1 MKCLQV
7 IFKFQKTD
15 KNATF
20 GSTLTQ
26 ITCTFYVLLV
36 PRQSELKKKGGIHK
50 RFITV
55 PNQRA
60 AGYTENATVL
70 RTGFCSLFTD
80 ILI

>member
-36 PRQSELKKKGGIHK
+36 PKQSVLKKKEEYID
-50 RFITV
+50 
-55 PNQRA
+55 A
-60 AGYTENATVL
+60 
-70 RTGFCSLFTD
+70 S
-80 ILI
+80 